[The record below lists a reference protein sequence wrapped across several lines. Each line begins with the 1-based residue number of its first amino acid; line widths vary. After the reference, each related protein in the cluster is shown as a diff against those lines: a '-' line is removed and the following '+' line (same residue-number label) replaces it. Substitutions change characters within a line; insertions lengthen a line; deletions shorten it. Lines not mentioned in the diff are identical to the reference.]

1 MKKNLIIVFLIG
13 FVIQSNSALSQL
25 SDKEWDL
32 MLIREDKVWPSMTD
46 EYEMTLADLREFLS
60 EKEVHSF
67 HYFTH
72 MQDDYRFTHVTPIQ
86 KFNDLSKGIHS
97 FMSKEVNDPEL
108 DLIFNFLNESIESY
122 RYYMVQ
128 YRPEYSYIAKGDD
141 WGEGNPYRKW
151 SYYYFHTGTEKEV
164 EMILAAWKQLYQKKK
179 INKGFRVFSGFLG
192 VDQPLYILTTWA
204 KDPSDYHANLENI
217 SGMLGENGIA
227 LWNKMMQHVRA
238 TETVEGWFLP
248 QYSYAPGMKLAVD

>member
-1 MKKNLIIVFLIG
+1 
-13 FVIQSNSALSQL
+13 
-25 SDKEWDL
+25 
-32 MLIREDKVWPSMTD
+32 
-46 EYEMTLADLREFLS
+46 
-60 EKEVHSF
+60 
-67 HYFTH
+67 
-72 MQDDYRFTHVTPIQ
+72 
-86 KFNDLSKGIHS
+86 
-97 FMSKEVNDPEL
+97 
-108 DLIFNFLNESIESY
+108 
-122 RYYMVQ
+122 
-128 YRPEYSYIAKGDD
+128 
-141 WGEGNPYRKW
+141 
-151 SYYYFHTGTEKEV
+151 
-164 EMILAAWKQLYQKKK
+164 MILAAWKQLYQKKK